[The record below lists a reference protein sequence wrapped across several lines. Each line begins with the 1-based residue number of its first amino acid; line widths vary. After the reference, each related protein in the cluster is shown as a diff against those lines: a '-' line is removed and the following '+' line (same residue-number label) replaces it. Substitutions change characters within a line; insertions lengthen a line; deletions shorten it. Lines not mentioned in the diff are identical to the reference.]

1 MDKTGK
7 SKRRLD
13 ARYVLGITVILLLI
27 FGLGVR
33 YQAYISGV
41 RPAMVEAANIIAV
54 ADFAAEHNE
63 GDVIIML
70 SGETARKGYYA
81 VSPDTSLRE
90 ILEFAGLTAESDIS
104 EFDLAHQ
111 PTHGDE
117 YYVRSTADPLDIT
130 PWLSNTYQPAAEDEE
145 AETDLVNLN
154 TATLDELKTL
164 PNIGD
169 VKAQAIIDYRIEH
182 NGFRYK
188 EELLGVEGI
197 GQKTYENLV
206 DKVTL

>member
-70 SGETARKGYYA
+70 SGEIARKGYYA

-111 PTHGDE
+111 PAHGDE

-130 PWLSNTYQPAAEDEE
+130 PWLSNTYQPAAEEK